1 MALRLNIR
9 SLRISLLYRVA
20 LDTPASSATVLKLIV
35 LVLERFNLSIALLT
49 FSIVS
54 WFFFSAN
61 SFKPSVFLLLFFLT
75 FILHNFVKLFYLI
88 IKYNSTLHSIILCLF
103 LFTKINKYVFL
114 HKKTHV
120 IIT

>member
-61 SFKPSVFLLLFFLT
+61 FF
-75 FILHNFVKLFYLI
+75 
-88 IKYNSTLHSIILCLF
+88 
-103 LFTKINKYVFL
+103 
-114 HKKTHV
+114 
-120 IIT
+120 